1 MNVETLREFVR
12 RQPFEPFVIRMSNG
26 EVHEI
31 LYPECLAIG
40 KNRVIVTDP
49 DTDRTVY
56 CVLIHINTVEPLQA
70 WRPVATRD
78 RQAWRPF
85 RKA

>member
-31 LYPECLAIG
+31 LHPECLAIG
-40 KNRVIVTDP
+40 KNRVVVTDP

-56 CVLIHINTVEPLQA
+56 CALIHINIVEPLQA
-70 WRPVATRD
+70 A
-78 RQAWRPF
+78 
-85 RKA
+85 

>member
-31 LYPECLAIG
+31 LQPECLAIG
-40 KNRVIVTDP
+40 KNRVVVTDP

-56 CVLIHINTVEPLQA
+56 CALIHINTVEPLQA
-70 WRPVATRD
+70 A
-78 RQAWRPF
+78 
-85 RKA
+85 

>member
-1 MNVETLREFVR
+1 MNIETLREFVR

-31 LYPECLAIG
+31 LHPECLAIG
-40 KNRVIVTDP
+40 KNRVVVTDP

-56 CVLIHINTVEPLQA
+56 CALIHINTVEPLQA
-70 WRPVATRD
+70 A
-78 RQAWRPF
+78 
-85 RKA
+85 

>member
-26 EVHEI
+26 EFHEI
-31 LYPECLAIG
+31 LHPECLAIG
-40 KNRVIVTDP
+40 KNRVVVTDP

-56 CVLIHINTVEPLQA
+56 CALIHINTVEPLQA
-70 WRPVATRD
+70 A
-78 RQAWRPF
+78 
-85 RKA
+85 

>member
-31 LYPECLAIG
+31 LHPACLAIG
-40 KNRVIVTDP
+40 KNRVVVTDP

-56 CVLIHINTVEPLQA
+56 CTLIHINTVEPLQA
-70 WRPVATRD
+70 A
-78 RQAWRPF
+78 
-85 RKA
+85 

>member
-31 LYPECLAIG
+31 LHPACLAIG
-40 KNRVIVTDP
+40 KNRVVVTDP

-70 WRPVATRD
+70 A
-78 RQAWRPF
+78 
-85 RKA
+85 

>member
-31 LYPECLAIG
+31 LHPACLAIG
-40 KNRVIVTDP
+40 KNRVVVTDP

-56 CVLIHINTVEPLQA
+56 CALIHINTVEPLQA
-70 WRPVATRD
+70 A
-78 RQAWRPF
+78 
-85 RKA
+85 

>member
-31 LYPECLAIG
+31 LHPECLAIG
-40 KNRVIVTDP
+40 KNRVVVTDP

-56 CVLIHINTVEPLQA
+56 CALIYINTVEPLQA
-70 WRPVATRD
+70 A
-78 RQAWRPF
+78 
-85 RKA
+85 

>member
-31 LYPECLAIG
+31 LHPECLAIG
-40 KNRVIVTDP
+40 KNRVVVTDP

-70 WRPVATRD
+70 A
-78 RQAWRPF
+78 
-85 RKA
+85 

>member
-31 LYPECLAIG
+31 LHPECLAIG
-40 KNRVIVTDP
+40 KNRVVVTDP

-56 CVLIHINTVEPLQA
+56 CALIHINTVEPLQA
-70 WRPVATRD
+70 A
-78 RQAWRPF
+78 
-85 RKA
+85 